1 LPSIIPSYIYTLFAS
16 MIVGSLLIVTF
27 SLSSIN
33 IKSEAEKQQLKTIA
47 EYVATKSCELV
58 SATAANKL
66 AVNFTLDLPSLIGDQ
81 RYWVQLNNDSSVAWV
96 ETGYGIIPQ
105 PTDYQ
110 ALIPSGISASG
121 TYTSGSGPAVLQCQ
135 AQDAETH
142 LSLSGGSK

>member
-1 LPSIIPSYIYTLFAS
+1 

-66 AVNFTLDLPSLIGDQ
+66 AMNFTLDLPSLIGDQ

-96 ETGYGIIPQ
+96 ETGYEQPLNQ
-105 PTDYQ
+105 PT
-110 ALIPSGISASG
+110 IK
-121 TYTSGSGPAVLQCQ
+121 
-135 AQDAETH
+135 H
-142 LSLSGGSK
+142 